1 MAIAVNVASND
12 RSWHIASFSCAAK
25 FVGYWTNN
33 GQRSVL
39 GLNGSAAIDQS
50 ATSDTVY
57 CSLMEIFTGFLSVA
71 RLQNPPAIGRG

>member
-1 MAIAVNVASND
+1 MGAPSKRPAKAQLKSPARLVADFIN
-12 RSWHIASFSCAAK
+12 
-25 FVGYWTNN
+25 T
-33 GQRSVL
+33 
-39 GLNGSAAIDQS
+39 IDPS